1 VGPAPGGNTIVAIL
15 VHHGV
20 QPSIHPSAFVAEGAW
35 VIGDVVLEEQASIW
49 FQAVLRGDINSIRIG
64 RRSNIQ
70 DACVLHVT
78 ASLPVNVGE
87 DVTVGHMAILH
98 GCEIADR
105 CLIGMSATVLD
116 GARVGPASVVAAGAV
131 VREGFVV
138 PEGTLVAGVPA
149 RVMRDVTDQERS
161 ALIASAHNYIE
172 YARSFRD

>member
-1 VGPAPGGNTIVAIL
+1 MAIL

-87 DVTVGHMAILH
+87 DVTVGHMMYVNLFIT
-98 GCEIADR
+98 IY
-105 CLIGMSATVLD
+105 T
-116 GARVGPASVVAAGAV
+116 
-131 VREGFVV
+131 FVINH
-138 PEGTLVAGVPA
+138 
-149 RVMRDVTDQERS
+149 S
-161 ALIASAHNYIE
+161 I
-172 YARSFRD
+172 RSFCRNF